1 MAEHANG
8 HEIEDDGFYTLYC
21 DGWWKP
27 AISSVK
33 TDPLKGEHKTPA
45 NLRAG
50 YRETAHNSTSAV
62 A

>member
-27 AISSVK
+27 AVSC
-33 TDPLKGEHKTPA
+33 DLMPA
-45 NLRAG
+45 R
-50 YRETAHNSTSAV
+50 
-62 A
+62 

>member
-27 AISSVK
+27 AASSVK

-50 YRETAHNSTSAV
+50 YR
-62 A
+62 